1 MLKPCRKVLYV
12 VVVTCVVATTS
23 RVPANETCDG
33 WRPKSQPVCEKE
45 NMCQPDAETL
55 LLVQGHTNQVTAET
69 TVIDEPFDWMD
80 DVYGPS
86 GTPAER
92 PPLVGLNEVVMEAA
106 AAQPPSITQPHT
118 QPQSTSRSHG
128 HQNWCICEQRTVCKQ
143 CGLHLP
149 SLALYPTDSKN
160 SAGGYFNL
168 VETNSQKVLDSIRVG
183 MSQVNDQLQSTL
195 GRF

>member
-1 MLKPCRKVLYV
+1 MLKPCRKILYAV
-12 VVVTCVVATTS
+12 GVTCVVATAS
-23 RVPANETCDG
+23 RLPANETGDG
-33 WRPKSQPVCEKE
+33 WRTKSQPLSKKE
-45 NMCQPDAETL
+45 NMCQPAEETL
-55 LLVQGHTNQVTAET
+55 LLVPGHTNQVTAET
-69 TVIDEPFDWMD
+69 TAIGEPFDWMD

-92 PPLVGLNEVVMEAA
+92 PPLVVSNEFVMEAA
-106 AAQPPSITQPHT
+106 AAQPPSITQS
-118 QPQSTSRSHG
+118 QSTSYSHG
-128 HQNWCICEQRTVCKQ
+128 HQNWCSCEQRTVCKQ